1 MVTRP
6 SARNA
11 VLAAKLKALGLSQTE
26 LAEELNSVCLR
37 LTGRRGS
44 ATDRYVRQ
52 LLDGTTLWPHAS
64 YRRSLEAIF
73 GCDILALGFVPRGS
87 KPSTFAGHRSP
98 GDTQPAQSGELVI
111 RRDFLRVASGTALA
125 VTFPD
130 LTTVGRVG
138 THEIDALRHNLAEL
152 HALDDEHGGG
162 LVAELAVQQVDRIN
176 AVLRSANVSARIER
190 SLYSLAGSYMSAVG
204 WFALDAGRHE
214 VAKMYLDRAMRAALL
229 ARDPLLQAQTWNN
242 MNLQEYRLGNKGEAF
257 AIARTA
263 VSSPAM
269 RRDNTVAALMHARVA
284 LGHAEMGE
292 KGLADRSLGRA
303 SEALSRARGSEPPLW
318 LTFFTPAELSG
329 LGAITELHLGRYS
342 SAINRTQETLAVL
355 PKEHKRN
362 RLHYMLRL
370 ADMQLRARRVDE
382 ACVTA
387 EAALALSQGIH
398 SKHSTVMLNSLRSQ
412 MTAWRDQLAAQEW
425 IDRYDAS
432 LVDAS

>member
-6 SARNA
+6 GARNA
-11 VLAAKLKALGLSQTE
+11 VLAAKLRELGLSQTE
-26 LAEELNSVCLR
+26 LAEEINSACLR

-64 YRRSLEAIF
+64 YRRSLEIIF
-73 GCDILALGFVPRGS
+73 GCDALALGLVPRAS
-87 KPSTFAGHRSP
+87 KPLTFAGQRSP
-98 GDTQPAQSGELVI
+98 GDDEPAQRGALVI
-111 RRDFLRVASGTALA
+111 RRDFLRVASGTVLA
-125 VTFPD
+125 VAFPD

-138 THEIDALRHNLAEL
+138 IQEIDALRSNLAEL

-162 LVAELAVQQVDRIN
+162 LVAELAVQQVDRIS
-176 AVLRSANVSARIER
+176 AVLKSANVSRRIER

-204 WFALDAGRHE
+204 WFALDAGKHE
-214 VAKMYLDRAMRAALL
+214 VAKTYLDRAMRAALL

-263 VSSPAM
+263 VASPAM
-269 RRDNTVAALMHARVA
+269 RQDSTVAALLHARVA

-292 KGLADRSLGRA
+292 RGLADRSLGRA
-303 SEALSRARGSEPPLW
+303 AEALSKARGTEPPVW

-329 LGAITELHLGRYS
+329 LGAIAELHLGRYS
-342 SAINRTQETLAVL
+342 SAVNRTQETLALL
-355 PKEHKRN
+355 PQGHKRN

-370 ADMQLRARRVDE
+370 ADVQLRARRVDE
-382 ACVTA
+382 ACSTA
-387 EAALALSQGIH
+387 GAALTLAQGTH
-398 SKHSTVMLNSLRSQ
+398 SKHSTVMLQSLRSQ
-412 MTAWRDQLAAQEW
+412 MASWHDQLAAQEW
-425 IDRYDAS
+425 INRCDAF
-432 LVDAS
+432 LVDAA